1 MNDYKGIQFDFYNS
15 FFLGKSRNNK
25 TGNCFLATKNNP
37 FIKQNELHISKLS
50 K

>member
-1 MNDYKGIQFDFYNS
+1 MTTKVLNLIFIIV
-15 FFLGKSRNNK
+15 FFIAKSRNNK
-25 TGNCFLATKNNP
+25 TGNCFLVTKNNP